1 MESRNEDIF
10 IEDHIASVICL
21 KMKNQLD
28 MMQRECLKEVISQV
42 LYDYKIEK
50 KTVELSTKEDQN
62 EMYIQLFK
70 LEKEN
75 ENCSPQTIRQY
86 VNATRNFFSV
96 VNKPFK
102 EVTYMDAMLYF
113 KYLEVQGNQSAAT
126 RNNTRR
132 YIRCF
137 FNWLTENGNIPVNPM
152 VKVKPIKH
160 AEKKKVILTGTE
172 VVKLRDSCKSAFDI
186 ALVDF
191 LCSTGVRVSELTSLN
206 RSDFHLDTGEVTVF
220 AHKTQTWRTVYLNS
234 QARKH
239 LSDYFES
246 RTDDCE
252 AAFVAK
258 GSKRA
263 TNTTIQRHLQRITA
277 SGGVNKHVT
286 VHLFRKTLAS
296 RLFQGNMDV
305 AKIALILGHASTST
319 TVRYYISFDKNDIKS
334 EFLKAYAG

>member
-1 MESRNEDIF
+1 MNADENGIF
-10 IEDHIASVICL
+10 IEDHIANMICL
-21 KMKNQLD
+21 KMQGVLD
-28 MMQRECLKEVISQV
+28 REQRQKLKDVV
-42 LYDYKIEK
+42 CRTLYSYKIEK
-50 KTVELSTKEDQN
+50 KTSEVSTKSDQN

-70 LEKEN
+70 MEKEN
-75 ENCSPQTIRQY
+75 ENCSKQTIRQY
-86 VNATRNFFSV
+86 VNATRHFFSV
-96 VNKPFK
+96 VNKSFR
-102 EVTYMDAMLYF
+102 EVSYMDATLYF
-113 KYLEVQGNQSAAT
+113 KYLEVQRNQSAAT

-137 FNWLTENGNIPVNPM
+137 FNWLVENGNISVNPM
-152 VKVKPIKH
+152 AKIKPIKH
-160 AEKKKVILTGTE
+160 AEKRKVILTGTE
-172 VVKLRDSCKSAFDI
+172 VVKLRDSCKTTFDI

-220 AHKTQTWRTVYLNS
+220 ANKTQTWRTVYLNS
-234 QARKH
+234 SARKH
-239 LSDYFES
+239 LADYFKS
-246 RTDDCE
+246 RTDNCE

-263 TNTTIQRHLQRITA
+263 TNNTIQKHLQRITA
-277 SGGVNKHVT
+277 DGGVNKHVT

-296 RLFQGNMDV
+296 RLFQSNMDL

>member
-1 MESRNEDIF
+1 MNAEESGVF
-10 IEDHIASVICL
+10 TEDHIADLICL
-21 KMKNQLD
+21 KMKGVLSRE
-28 MMQRECLKEVISQV
+28 QRIKLKDVICQT
-42 LYDYKIEK
+42 LYNYKIEK
-50 KTVELSTKEDQN
+50 KTTELSTKENQN

-70 LEKEN
+70 MEKEN
-75 ENCSPQTIRQY
+75 ENCSDQTIRQY
-86 VNATRNFFSV
+86 VNATRHFFEV
-96 VNKPFK
+96 VNKSFK
-102 EVTYMDAMLYF
+102 DISYMDATLYF
-113 KYLEVQGNQSAAT
+113 KYLEMEGHQSAAT

-137 FNWLTENGNIPVNPM
+137 FNWLAENGNITVNPM
-152 VKVKPIKH
+152 AKIKPIKH
-160 AEKKKVILTGTE
+160 AAKKKVILTGTE
-172 VVKLRDSCKSAFDI
+172 VVKLRDSCKSTFDI

-206 RSDFHLDTGEVTVF
+206 KSDFHLDTGEVTVF
-220 AHKTQTWRTVYLNS
+220 ANKTQTWRTVYLNS

-263 TNTTIQRHLQRITA
+263 TNNTIQKHLQRITTV
-277 SGGVNKHVT
+277 GGVNKHVT

-296 RLFQGNMDV
+296 RLFQSNMDL
-305 AKIALILGHASTST
+305 AKIALILGHSSTST

-334 EFLKAYAG
+334 EFLKASAG